1 MRVFVAGAT
10 GVLGSAAVRRLLEAG
25 HEVTGIARSAPKRAA
40 LTALGAGA
48 AEADLFDAASVR
60 RAVDG
65 HDVVC
70 NLATHI
76 PVGAAA
82 QRAGAWQENDRIRRT
97 GSRILAGAAADC
109 GAMRFVQEA
118 VTFVYADG
126 GSAWITEA
134 SPVEPSPST
143 QSSLE
148 ATEHAMGLADQY
160 RFAVVLRFGSFYG
173 RDGATGWRLDQARRG
188 RPVMLGDPEG
198 YISPLWIEDAAA
210 AVVAAMSAP
219 SGVYNVAGEPL
230 PRAQWAAAFGTAAGA
245 SGPARFP
252 SGLTGFLARR
262 HTEAVDR
269 SQRISSEAFHTAT
282 GWRARTAPADG
293 LTALAATGSRS

>member
-10 GVLGSAAVRRLLEAG
+10 GALGSAAVRRLLEAG
-25 HEVTGIARSAPKRAA
+25 HEVTGVARGPQKRAA

-48 AEADLFDAASVR
+48 VEADLFDAAAVR

-82 QRAGAWQENDRIRRT
+82 LRSGAWQENDRIRREA
-97 GSRILAGAAADC
+97 SRVLARATADC

-118 VTFVYADG
+118 ITFVYADG
-126 GSAWITEA
+126 GDAWITET
-134 SPVEPSPST
+134 SPLEPSAAT

-148 ATEHAMGLADQY
+148 AGENAMNLADRY
-160 RFAVVLRFGSFYG
+160 RFAVVLRFGAFYG
-173 RDGATGWRLDQARRG
+173 QDGNTRWQLDQVRRG
-188 RPVMLGDPEG
+188 RPVMLGVPEG
-198 YISPLWIEDAAA
+198 YLSPLWIEDAAA

-219 SGVYNVAGEPL
+219 SGVYNVAGEPVR
-230 PRAQWAAAFGTAAGA
+230 RADWAAALGTAAGA

-252 SGLTGFLARR
+252 SRLAKFVIGNRV
-262 HTEAVDR
+262 EAVAR
-269 SQRISSEAFHTAT
+269 SHRISSEAFHTAT

-293 LTALAATGSRS
+293 LTALAATASRS